1 MATFRVMVSAVP
13 VIIDREKFVEIGG
26 DDIEFEIVSCN
37 TGVCRS
43 QWASMMFYD
52 LLEVARYLMCKITL
66 CLVREQ
72 CYMISIQSKNL
83 NCTVLLK

>member
-26 DDIEFEIVSCN
+26 DDIEFEIVSCD

-43 QWASMMFYD
+43 QWVGMMFD
-52 LLEVARYLMCKITL
+52 GFLEMARYLMCKIPL

-72 CYMISIQSKNL
+72 GYMISIQSKNL
-83 NCTVLLK
+83 NCTELLK